1 MIRAALL
8 TVPLVLLLVACRDG
22 VGALGPLASG
32 QVVSEDS
39 HPLATARSLSPGQL
53 EGLGGW
59 LDRRPAG
66 WQPMVTEST
75 AEPRLMTLALQGNDG
90 RSTILSVVTRRDGG
104 HDLLLTTPGR
114 WAYESSAGAV
124 KTRAAIRSL
133 PDEDLGA
140 LLWLVTPPTAPPR

>member
-1 MIRAALL
+1 MTRAVLLAVPLALL
-8 TVPLVLLLVACRDG
+8 LAACRDG
-22 VGALGPLASG
+22 VDTLGPLASG

-39 HPLATARSLSPGQL
+39 HPLATARTLTPGQL

-59 LDRRPAG
+59 LDRRQSG
-66 WQPMVTEST
+66 WQPRATEST
-75 AEPRLMTLALQGNDG
+75 AEPRLMIVAVQGDDG
-90 RSTILSVVTRRDGG
+90 RSTILTVVSRRDGG

-124 KTRAAIRSL
+124 KTRAAIRPL

-140 LLWLVTPPTAPPR
+140 LLWLVTPAAAAPR